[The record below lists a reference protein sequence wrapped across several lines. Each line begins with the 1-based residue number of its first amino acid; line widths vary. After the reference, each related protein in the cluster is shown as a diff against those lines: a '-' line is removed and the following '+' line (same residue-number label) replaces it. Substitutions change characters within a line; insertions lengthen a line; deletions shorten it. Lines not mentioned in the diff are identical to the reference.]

1 MKKCI
6 TFGKWDPNYKY
17 IFLSIIFLALY
28 KMTTGISLDGNPN
41 YSFRFYDSR
50 TFSANYLI
58 HDIFL
63 YFICII
69 ISIFIVLI
77 EKIMNL
83 RLGEEKI
90 KEKYLK
96 IIPFV
101 NKSQINDISFIY
113 TKAKGKTYSIFFIL
127 FIIFIDIL
135 LGQFSLIYNK
145 FFIHINFWMV
155 ELYFVAFLYLK
166 MLQIKIYKHQKLAFA
181 INIISIIL
189 VFVKVFL
196 TIEENDEKKAIYV
209 KYWWFIFIGPIIFL
223 IYAFALSYVFVTL
236 KKFFYYKFVPVSRI
250 FLFNSIIGFLFC
262 ISLCSIFTY
271 NSCGNKNENIH
282 EVKDYVCKVTNSE
295 NKTFIDNFNVYLV
308 KWENSNK
315 NDKIYE
321 ILNSVFGNIFFALYR
336 YFSFKIIESLTPFHR
351 IFSGSVYYLAQ
362 QLILLSVY
370 CVKIINDDNIHL
382 KVIVL
387 TDFFSDFVCI
397 ITFFIYSEIIELNFC
412 NFNYNLKKNII
423 LRGQNDDIQLMD
435 LNRSSINGDD
445 DDVSISEIGDRKT
458 KYSINDDYYV
468 DEQKFQ

>member
-1 MKKCI
+1 M
-6 TFGKWDPNYKY
+6 
-17 IFLSIIFLALY
+17 
-28 KMTTGISLDGNPN
+28 
-41 YSFRFYDSR
+41 
-50 TFSANYLI
+50 
-58 HDIFL
+58 
-63 YFICII
+63 
-69 ISIFIVLI
+69 
-77 EKIMNL
+77 
-83 RLGEEKI
+83 
-90 KEKYLK
+90 
-96 IIPFV
+96 
-101 NKSQINDISFIY
+101 
-113 TKAKGKTYSIFFIL
+113 
-127 FIIFIDIL
+127 
-135 LGQFSLIYNK
+135 
-145 FFIHINFWMV
+145 
-155 ELYFVAFLYLK
+155 
-166 MLQIKIYKHQKLAFA
+166 
-181 INIISIIL
+181 
-189 VFVKVFL
+189 
-196 TIEENDEKKAIYV
+196 
-209 KYWWFIFIGPIIFL
+209 
-223 IYAFALSYVFVTL
+223 
-236 KKFFYYKFVPVSRI
+236 
-250 FLFNSIIGFLFC
+250 
-262 ISLCSIFTY
+262 
-271 NSCGNKNENIH
+271 
-282 EVKDYVCKVTNSE
+282 TNSE
-295 NKTFIDNFNVYLV
+295 NKTFIDNFNVYFE